1 MEKSLIFKE
10 IDSIKTQLV
19 EKYKPEKIIL
29 FGSAVWGDGEIND
42 IDMFIIKA
50 DVPHYGVD
58 RIREL
63 DMLISR
69 RIAADMLVYKP
80 EEVKE
85 RLAIGDPF
93 LKKIFEKGKVIYG

>member
-1 MEKSLIFKE
+1 MEKALIFRE
-10 IDSIKTQLV
+10 IDSIKAQLV

-29 FGSAVWGDGEIND
+29 FGSVVWGDGEIDD

-50 DVPHYGVD
+50 NVPHYGVD

-63 DMLISR
+63 DRLISR
-69 RIAADMLVYKP
+69 KIAADMLVYKP

-85 RLAIGDPF
+85 RLTIGDPF

>member
-1 MEKSLIFKE
+1 MEKSIIFKE
-10 IDSIKTQLV
+10 IDSIKAQLV

-29 FGSAVWGDGEIND
+29 FGSAVWGDGEIDD

-50 DVPHYGVD
+50 NVPHYGVD

-63 DMLISR
+63 DRLISR